1 MPLCAMCGEN
11 VEHTTKCTM
20 CGEKFCSDCGKTE
33 DKLCIYCQD
42 DDDDDLEDDDDLDE
56 DLNL

>member
-20 CGEKFCSDCGKTE
+20 CGEKFCADCGNPE
-33 DKLCIYCQD
+33 EKLCIYCED
-42 DDDDDLEDDDDLDE
+42 EDDDDLDE